1 MRSGLTSALLQ
12 NKSGKRVREIVKP
25 NEPNGGY
32 QTLLIFLLNRI
43 FPSFFPQEMLEYF
56 HSNYLRK
63 WLIRDSNSFVHDED
77 ILLAYRRLAY
87 K

>member
-1 MRSGLTSALLQ
+1 M
-12 NKSGKRVREIVKP
+12 REIAEP
-25 NEPNGGY
+25 NELTGGCL
-32 QTLLIFLLNRI
+32 TLLIFLLNR
-43 FPSFFPQEMLEYF
+43 FSFLFFPQEMLEYF

>member
-1 MRSGLTSALLQ
+1 MNQMETARPFKYFSW
-12 NKSGKRVREIVKP
+12 I
-25 NEPNGGY
+25 
-32 QTLLIFLLNRI
+32 IFFLL
-43 FPSFFPQEMLEYF
+43 FFPQEMLEYF

>member
-1 MRSGLTSALLQ
+1 
-12 NKSGKRVREIVKP
+12 
-25 NEPNGGY
+25 
-32 QTLLIFLLNRI
+32 
-43 FPSFFPQEMLEYF
+43 MLEHF